1 MTEKDLGID
10 LLIDHRKEIFQTEV
24 LKDQL
29 HLLKD
34 LDTRRAWSLGDIKV
48 NTIVTNTIQESVA
61 LLSLDGWG
69 LSATLHQRAIT
80 IHKSE

>member
-34 LDTRRAWSLGDIKV
+34 LDTRRAWTLGDIKV
-48 NTIVTNTIQESVA
+48 NMIVTNTIQESVA